1 MFYLWHCICSWLG
14 MLLSKRDSVWPS
26 PQIQAAIAQLG
37 ERQTEDL
44 KVPGSIPGLGMVFF
58 IKERNRSMAAAGR
71 TYLWKHHAPK
81 TIRKYEQENPSRP
94 CSSFSKAFFCCFFM
108 FFVLVCL
115 FCFCVFLFFFLFFVL
130 PTILFLG
137 FGCLRNQ
144 FFAIFI
150 DGRDTIRLH
159 DRLGRRHAIHT
170 WPG

>member
-1 MFYLWHCICSWLG
+1 
-14 MLLSKRDSVWPS
+14 MLLSKWGSVWPS

-37 ERQTEDL
+37 ERQAEDL
-44 KVPGSIPGLGMVFF
+44 KVPGSILGLGMVFF

-71 TYLWKHHAPK
+71 TCLWKHHAPK

-94 CSSFSKAFFCCFFM
+94 CSSFSKAFFCCFFI
-108 FFVLVCL
+108 FSFWFVYFVCL
-115 FCFCVFLFFFLFFVL
+115 CFLFFFLFFVL
-130 PTILFLG
+130 PTILSLG
-137 FGCLRNQ
+137 FGSLRNE